1 MVHCSINLKVY
12 PLRRLKCKFFKV
24 NLVKGTVLLM
34 RGQRGPFLMQMFIF
48 MEAVL
53 KEILEEVL
61 CITRVAL
68 NLQQPENIY

>member
-1 MVHCSINLKVY
+1 
-12 PLRRLKCKFFKV
+12 
-24 NLVKGTVLLM
+24 M